1 MNGILY
7 SLLTLPQLKM
17 EAKSMVSNIVHVRVR
32 ECTGAS
38 VRVYVYIFLQGMAD
52 MLSSALEASP
62 PELQSQLRYIIT
74 QLNSDTPPSAV
85 ANDDEAPPSDDSAE
99 EEDEEEEE
107 EEPDVLEGDEDE
119 VAIVTTGPVGESLLV
134 GYLITSEL
142 FQTTSSRKVRWHHL
156 MMQYDITV

>member
-1 MNGILY
+1 
-7 SLLTLPQLKM
+7 
-17 EAKSMVSNIVHVRVR
+17 MVSNIVHVRVR
-32 ECTGAS
+32 ECSGAS
-38 VRVYVYIFLQGMAD
+38 VCVCVYILLQGMAD

-119 VAIVTTGPVGESLLV
+119 VAIVTTGPVGETLLV

-142 FQTTSSRKVRWHHL
+142 SQTTSSRKVRWHL
-156 MMQYDITV
+156 